1 MTLEQA
7 IYHLEV
13 EVLPNM
19 PCSECKNEHIQ
30 LLEWLKELQEL
41 RKNMEKNTCYESK
54 RID

>member
-41 RKNMEKNTCYESK
+41 RTIENKVENYESK